1 MLESIITKLL
11 FILGDQY
18 GYDWDDLKDAGLTDY
33 EVERCKEIKEDSSD
47 DI

>member
-1 MLESIITKLL
+1 MLESIISKLL

-33 EVERCKEIKEDSSD
+33 EIEYCKEIKEDID
-47 DI
+47 NV